1 MIGTLQIG
9 PIISILWYYFYH
21 KTTGIIEIK
30 VTMATLN
37 LPKIELNL
45 KDNQINS
52 LVQQYVTQCYSK
64 SNIADR
70 IYSYAT
76 QRISKKIDQ
85 MINDGTLLDAI
96 AKRVIKD
103 MSIEQLISLVD
114 KDKLNEVVVER
125 VSKCLINRMKL

>member
-1 MIGTLQIG
+1 M
-9 PIISILWYYFYH
+9 
-21 KTTGIIEIK
+21 
-30 VTMATLN
+30 
-37 LPKIELNL
+37 
-45 KDNQINS
+45 
-52 LVQQYVTQCYSK
+52 QQYVTQCYSK
-64 SNIADR
+64 SNIEDR

-76 QRISKKIDQ
+76 QLISKKIDQ

-125 VSKCLINRMKL
+125 ISKCLINRMKL

>member
-1 MIGTLQIG
+1 
-9 PIISILWYYFYH
+9 
-21 KTTGIIEIK
+21 
-30 VTMATLN
+30 MATLN

-45 KDNQINS
+45 KDDQINS

-64 SNIADR
+64 SNIKDR

>member
-1 MIGTLQIG
+1 M
-9 PIISILWYYFYH
+9 
-21 KTTGIIEIK
+21 
-30 VTMATLN
+30 VTLN

-64 SNIADR
+64 SNIEDR

-85 MINDGTLLDAI
+85 MINDGTLLDAV

>member
-1 MIGTLQIG
+1 
-9 PIISILWYYFYH
+9 
-21 KTTGIIEIK
+21 
-30 VTMATLN
+30 MATLN

-64 SNIADR
+64 SNIEDR

-85 MINDGTLLDAI
+85 MINDGTLLDTI
-96 AKRVIKD
+96 AKRVIKN

-114 KDKLNEVVVER
+114 KDKLNEVVVKR